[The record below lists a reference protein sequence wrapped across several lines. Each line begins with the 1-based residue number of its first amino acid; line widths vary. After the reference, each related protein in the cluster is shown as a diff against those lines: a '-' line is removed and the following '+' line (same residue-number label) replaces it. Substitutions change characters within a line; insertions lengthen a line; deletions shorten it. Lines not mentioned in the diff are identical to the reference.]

1 MSMNLGNHLMSHRE
15 MFRHLVQG
23 DDESADAT
31 KDFYEEYRSV
41 CDMTAEFYLQTV
53 REVFQEHSLP
63 RGVFEHRGRQ
73 VDPAAITDVGL
84 LAVEGE
90 RDVISGLGKTKAA
103 LPIATH
109 LPEEHIGERR
119 VGKECVSTCRSRW
132 VP

>member
-1 MSMNLGNHLMSHRE
+1 

-53 REVFQEHSLP
+53 REVFHEHSLP

-90 RDVISGLGKTKAA
+90 RDDISGLGHTKAP
-103 LPIATH
+103 LNIDTN
-109 LPEEHIGERR
+109 LPEQLQRYYMAEG
-119 VGKECVSTCRSRW
+119 VGQCGIFNVS
-132 VP
+132 

>member
-1 MSMNLGNHLMSHRE
+1 MRISDWSSDVCSSDL
-15 MFRHLVQG
+15 
-23 DDESADAT
+23 
-31 KDFYEEYRSV
+31 YRSV

-90 RDVISGLGKTKAA
+90 RDDISGLGQTKAA
-103 LPIATH
+103 LTMAPH
-109 LPEEHIGERR
+109 LPDEKMGRAQSRERGCKS
-119 VGKECVSTCRSRW
+119 V
-132 VP
+132 